1 MLDRPRDYVVP
12 MAVCLFCGGLF
23 TSVALLWSL
32 GLAVVNQK
40 VRPVTTEDW
49 GTATTI
55 FGFGLVALW
64 LSWGFLR
71 RPHTIT
77 VSRDGTLKFHRIV
90 GTIAIDVNSI
100 QELKRSQKLI
110 SLEGEDE
117 RGVWVW
123 HASGWVVVPNF
134 PQIEE
139 LIADIVRLNPRI
151 SRTGSW
157 PPRD

>member
-1 MLDRPRDYVVP
+1 
-12 MAVCLFCGGLF
+12 
-23 TSVALLWSL
+23 
-32 GLAVVNQK
+32 
-40 VRPVTTEDW
+40 
-49 GTATTI
+49 
-55 FGFGLVALW
+55 
-64 LSWGFLR
+64 
-71 RPHTIT
+71 
-77 VSRDGTLKFHRIV
+77 V

-123 HASGWVVVPNF
+123 YAGGWVVVPNF